1 MYIKPNKPKI
11 TCLEC
16 NEIVNKKEFLKI
28 LSLKLKFNFKK
39 LFLISK
45 ICKST
50 NTIPINKQK
59 KKFINTLILKFFW
72 IKYLWETIIII
83 LEESRI
89 EVPKIIILVGLAG
102 LIPFGGQKFPIYIF
116 GIKELWINLQ
126 KREIKTI
133 ISEIIN
139 NKNPLET
146 IFFFFFV
153 KKPIKK
159 FSFNIIL
166 K

>member
-1 MYIKPNKPKI
+1 M
-11 TCLEC
+11 
-16 NEIVNKKEFLKI
+16 
-28 LSLKLKFNFKK
+28 
-39 LFLISK
+39 
-45 ICKST
+45 
-50 NTIPINKQK
+50 
-59 KKFINTLILKFFW
+59 
-72 IKYLWETIIII
+72 II
-83 LEESRI
+83 LEDNKI

-102 LIPFGGQKFPIYIF
+102 LIPFGGQKFPINIL
-116 GIKELWINLQ
+116 GIKELWMNLQ
-126 KREIKTI
+126 NKEMNTI

-153 KKPIKK
+153 KKPIKR